1 MKKFGKIA
9 LSVITSAALI
19 LSCGCV
25 PVDEYNSMDST
36 FEPTSTASVTES
48 GNSTAPGGESSST
61 EGNSSYSSA
70 SSSSGQSSQSSQQS
84 QQSSPQSTPGS
95 SSVFDPFNPVKPAE
109 TGIVSAHGQLS
120 VKGTDIVDKNGDP
133 YQLRGMSTHGI
144 TWFPDFVNENAFKTL
159 RDDWNTNVVRMAMY
173 VDEWNNGSCYMSN
186 KEGSRQ
192 LLEKGVDLCISLD
205 MYTIIDWHVLNPGD
219 PSKYTN
225 EAKEFFDQISR
236 KYADYPN
243 IIYEICNEPNSGAD
257 WNGNIKPY
265 AETIIPVIRAND
277 PDAIIIVGTPTWSQD
292 IDQAQADPLK
302 FDNIMYALHF
312 YAATHTDWL
321 RERVKNCHDGG
332 LPIFASEFGMC
343 DASGGGANNF
353 NEATKWLQM
362 FDELNI
368 SYCNW
373 ALADKQETC
382 CVINPG
388 AGANGN
394 WSENNLTESGKW
406 IRNWFKTHN

>member
-1 MKKFGKIA
+1 MKKFGKFA
-9 LSVITSAALI
+9 LSVITSATLI

-25 PVDEYNSMDST
+25 PVDEYNSMEST
-36 FEPTSTASVTES
+36 FEPTSSVTES
-48 GNSTAPGGESSST
+48 SSASTGGESSAP
-61 EGNSSYSSA
+61 EGNSSSSSA
-70 SSSSGQSSQSSQQS
+70 YSGVSSSSGQSS
-84 QQSSPQSTPGS
+84 PQSAPGS
-95 SSVFDPFNPVKPAE
+95 SSVFDPFNPVMPAE

-144 TWFPDFVNENAFKTL
+144 TWFPDFINENAFKTL

-192 LLEKGVDLCISLD
+192 LLEKGVDLCIALD

-225 EAKEFFDQISR
+225 EAKEFFSDMSK
-236 KYADYPN
+236 KYGSYPN

-292 IDQAQADPLK
+292 IDQAQANPLK
-302 FDNIMYALHF
+302 FDNIMYAVHF

-321 RERVKNCHDGG
+321 RDRVKNCHNAG

-353 NEATKWLQM
+353 NEATKWLEL
-362 FDELNI
+362 FDQLNI

-394 WSENNLTESGKW
+394 WSENDLTESGKW

>member
-1 MKKFGKIA
+1 MKKFGKFA
-9 LSVITSAALI
+9 LSVIISATLI

-25 PVDEYNSMDST
+25 PVDEYNSMEST
-36 FEPTSTASVTES
+36 FEPTSSVTES
-48 GNSTAPGGESSST
+48 SSASPGGESSAP
-61 EGNSSYSSA
+61 EGNSSLSSA
-70 SSSSGQSSQSSQQS
+70 YSGVSSSSGQSS
-84 QQSSPQSTPGS
+84 PQSAPGS

-173 VDEWNNGSCYMSN
+173 VDEWSNGSCYMSN

-192 LLEKGVDLCISLD
+192 LLEKGVDLCIALD

-225 EAKEFFDQISR
+225 EAKEFFSDMSK
-236 KYADYPN
+236 KYGSYPN
-243 IIYEICNEPNSGAD
+243 IIYEICNEPNGGAD

-292 IDQAQADPLK
+292 IDQAQANPLK
-302 FDNIMYALHF
+302 FDNIMYAVHF

-321 RERVKNCHDGG
+321 RERVKSCHDGG

-353 NEATKWLQM
+353 NEATKWLEL

>member
-9 LSVITSAALI
+9 LSVITSATLI

-25 PVDEYNSMDST
+25 PVDEYNSMDSAY
-36 FEPTSTASVTES
+36 EPTSTASVSES
-48 GNSTAPGGESSST
+48 DNSTAPGGESSAP
-61 EGNSSYSSA
+61 EGNSFSSSAYSST
-70 SSSSGQSSQSSQQS
+70 SSSFG
-84 QQSSPQSTPGS
+84 QSSPQSAPGS
-95 SSVFDPFNPVKPAE
+95 SSGFNPFNPVDPVKPAE

-120 VKGTDIVDKNGDP
+120 VKGTDIVDKNGNP

-186 KEGSRQ
+186 KQGSRQ
-192 LLEKGVDLCISLD
+192 LLEKGVDLCIALD

-219 PSKYTN
+219 PSRYTN
-225 EAKEFFDQISR
+225 EAKEFFSDMSK
-236 KYADYPN
+236 KYGSYPN

-257 WNGNIKPY
+257 WNGKIKPY

-292 IDQAQADPLK
+292 IDQALANPLK
-302 FDNIMYALHF
+302 FDNVMYAVHF

-321 RERVKNCHDGG
+321 RDRVRNCHNAG

-353 NEATKWLQM
+353 NEATKWLQL

-394 WSENNLTESGKW
+394 WSENDLTESGKW

>member
-9 LSVITSAALI
+9 LSVITSATLI

-25 PVDEYNSMDST
+25 PVDEYNSMDSA
-36 FEPTSTASVTES
+36 FEPTSSVTES
-48 GNSTAPGGESSST
+48 SGASSSGESSD
-61 EGNSSYSSA
+61 GNGSSSSA
-70 SSSSGQSSQSSQQS
+70 SSSFGQSSQQS
-84 QQSSPQSTPGS
+84 QQSAPGS
-95 SSVFDPFNPVKPAE
+95 SSGFNPFNPVKPAE

-192 LLEKGVDLCISLD
+192 LLEKGVDLCIALD

-225 EAKEFFDQISR
+225 EAKEFFSDMSK
-236 KYADYPN
+236 KYGSYPN

-292 IDQAQADPLK
+292 IDQALANPLK
-302 FDNIMYALHF
+302 FDNVMYAVHF

-321 RERVKNCHDGG
+321 RDRVRNCHNAG

-353 NEATKWLQM
+353 NEATKWLQL

-394 WSENNLTESGKW
+394 WSENDLTESGKW